1 MDAPAYA
8 PESVTGFTAAGCS
21 MALFTTGVG
30 NSYVS
35 ALMPTVKI
43 TGNPATAGR
52 LGQQL
57 DLDASPVFTGAE
69 TLEEAAERLTD
80 RLLEVASGALTWGEI
95 LGEGDEV
102 ISRYG
107 AVL

>member
-8 PESVTGFTAAGCS
+8 PESLTGFTIAGCS

-35 ALMPTVKI
+35 ALMPTLKI

-52 LGQQL
+52 VRQQI
-57 DLDASPVFTGAE
+57 DLDASAVFTGAM
-69 TLEEAAERLTD
+69 TLEEAAD
-80 RLLEVASGALTWGEI
+80 RLEGELLDTASGALTWGEI